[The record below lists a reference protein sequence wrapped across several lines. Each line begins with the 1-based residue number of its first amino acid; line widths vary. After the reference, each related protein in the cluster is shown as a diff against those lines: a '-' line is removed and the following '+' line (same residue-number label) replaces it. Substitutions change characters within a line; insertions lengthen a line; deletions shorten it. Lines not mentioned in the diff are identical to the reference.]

1 MHSYLFAHFWHVC
14 IPPSWYKNSLLM
26 SGSGWLISDPTTNS
40 GCPTSTTQPKGS
52 DRLKQESRYKNS
64 CQRKCKSNHSK
75 QQMQFA
81 PVFHSFQTPQMSGIG
96 LRLSKSEWNIIRQVQ
111 YLNTPNL
118 INAITKTSGTKFLLD
133 YSNDH
138 VIQAT
143 HQTKQWILDTLCQL
157 MNYYIS
163 SLISENFLVHLYRYK
178 THSITSFFGSLP
190 RYH

>member
-1 MHSYLFAHFWHVC
+1 
-14 IPPSWYKNSLLM
+14 M
-26 SGSGWLISDPTTNS
+26 SGSGRLILDPTTTRV
-40 GCPTSTTQPKGS
+40 CPTSTTQPKGS
-52 DRLKQESRYKNS
+52 DGLKQESSYKNR
-64 CQRKCKSNHSK
+64 CQRKCKSSHSK

-81 PVFHSFQTPQMSGIG
+81 PVFHSFQTPQMSGKG

-118 INAITKTSGTKFLLD
+118 INAITKTSGTKFPLE

-157 MNYYIS
+157 INYCIS
-163 SLISENFLVHLYRYK
+163 SLISENYFLGQLYRYK
-178 THSITSFFGSLP
+178 SLKTRINRRLNARRTFLVLLWNSVSF
-190 RYH
+190 